1 MHRSVAPSQLASGKQ
16 TPKKDEAGADSSLSS
31 PLYSAQ
37 LQERLRQV
45 DGDSKSAAATHRNRI
60 VHSIEVL
67 DADRR
72 KTSELAREQAL
83 AVLLR
88 EAVSKYDPALMSFNL
103 FNAIVQAYTTA
114 RSSVEA
120 MTALQLICAA
130 TPLSENSDDV
140 RADDCLDLAKQ
151 LTVSL
156 SRQLDND
163 SKSADVR
170 QSMVTAF
177 SCLTYYLNAGGG
189 GYGIES
195 IVGRLMEL
203 AESQV
208 GESADVASAAIGGAT
223 LLTTLTS
230 GGTTASIA
238 TYWLYS
244 LVPIFEGTHLP
255 SKLAAAKFLAVIIER
270 CPPEILVEEQ
280 DNIDALEDILSTLES
295 LTQETKTASKR
306 DRKAQNLLFKSVLRF
321 AQSKLGDKLNNGENE
336 VAKLSEDED
345 EEENAVSQYH
355 KNTVRKSMGIS
366 TWSALIVVEHLMWVY
381 GPGLHLQLSVNPS
394 IQYLLKKEE
403 LRIDSQ
409 GYEPENDEEDTS
421 FTSKSEAVKVNEV
434 QKAKEI
440 RKGQL
445 RKAEENGLAM

>member
-1 MHRSVAPSQLASGKQ
+1 MHRSVAPSQIASGKH
-16 TPKKDEAGADSSLSS
+16 TPRKDEAGTDSSLSS

-45 DGDSKSAAATHRNRI
+45 DGDSKTAAASNRNRI

-67 DADRR
+67 DSDRR

-88 EAVSKYDPALMSFNL
+88 EATSKYDPALMSFNL
-103 FNAIVQAYTTA
+103 FSAIVQSYTTS

-130 TPLSENSDDV
+130 TPLAENSDDV

-156 SRQLDND
+156 SKQFDND
-163 SKSADVR
+163 TKSVDVR

-177 SCLTYYLNAGGG
+177 SCITYYLNAGGG
-189 GYGIES
+189 GYGVES
-195 IVGRLMEL
+195 IVGKLMES

-208 GESADVASAAIGGAT
+208 GESAEVASAAIGGAT

-244 LVPIFEGTHLP
+244 LVPILEGTHLP

-280 DNIDALEDILSTLES
+280 DNIDALEDILSTLEG

-321 AQSKLGDKLNNGENE
+321 AQSKLGDKLSGEGE
-336 VAKLSEDED
+336 TTKLSEDED

-394 IQYLLKKEE
+394 IQQLLKKEE

-409 GYEPENDEEDTS
+409 GYEPENEEEEQS
-421 FTSKSEAVKVNEV
+421 SAGKIEAHKVNEV
-434 QKAKEI
+434 QKAKDI